1 MGAPFIEPPLEV
13 KIMHVTIVNSLTY
26 DDNKNHK
33 DDDYQDNPQL
43 HILPPQL
50 TLEAGGCTLKHIGI
64 LVEVVC

>member
-1 MGAPFIEPPLEV
+1 
-13 KIMHVTIVNSLTY
+13 MHVTIVNSLTY

-50 TLEAGGCTLKHIGI
+50 ALEAGGRTLKHIGI